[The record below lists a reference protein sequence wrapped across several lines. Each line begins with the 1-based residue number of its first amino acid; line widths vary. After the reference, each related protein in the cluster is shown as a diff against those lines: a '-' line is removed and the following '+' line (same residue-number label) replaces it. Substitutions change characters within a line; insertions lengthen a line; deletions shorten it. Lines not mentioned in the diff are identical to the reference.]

1 LSQPAKG
8 EVSVKHYFF
17 RLLPPR
23 PSFPGDMTP
32 AEAGLMREHSAYW
45 SGLMARGL
53 VHAFGP
59 VADPAGA
66 YGVALASLDDGADPQ
81 TLADADPVIKA
92 NAGFRI
98 VVLPMPSLVTPGLAR
113 PG

>member
-1 LSQPAKG
+1 M
-8 EVSVKHYFF
+8 KHYFF

-23 PSFPGDMTP
+23 STFPGDMTP
-32 AEAGLMREHSAYW
+32 AEAALMREHSVYW

-66 YGVALASLDDGADPQ
+66 YGVALVSLDDGADPK
-81 TLADADPVIKA
+81 AIGDDDPVVKSGT
-92 NAGFRI
+92 GFRI
-98 VVLPMPSLVTPGLAR
+98 VILPMPSLIAPGVAR
-113 PG
+113 PA